1 MKRWQFVLLMT
12 IGVACLCLSL
22 VTIVFARQNRK
33 LQEIVQAQ
41 QVIINR
47 GALSQQ
53 IRANLLREMA
63 AAAQTDE
70 KMQQLLQT
78 KGLQQLLQTKGYNLS
93 ATPTAAPAP

>member
-33 LQEIVQAQ
+33 LQEVVQAQ
-41 QVIINR
+41 QAIINK
-47 GALSQQ
+47 GSLGQQ
-53 IRANLLREMA
+53 IGANLLREMA
-63 AAAQTDE
+63 AVAQTDE
-70 KMQQLLQT
+70 KMRQLLQA
-78 KGLQQLLQTKGYNLS
+78 KGYNLS

>member
-33 LQEIVQAQ
+33 LQEVVQAQ
-41 QVIINR
+41 QAIINK
-47 GALSQQ
+47 GALGQQ
-53 IRANLLREMA
+53 IGANLLREMA
-63 AAAQTDE
+63 AVAQTDE
-70 KMQQLLQT
+70 KMRQLLQA
-78 KGLQQLLQTKGYNLS
+78 KGYNLS

>member
-33 LQEIVQAQ
+33 LQEAVQAQ
-41 QVIINR
+41 QAIINK
-47 GALSQQ
+47 GAVSQQ
-53 IRANLLREMA
+53 IGTNLLREMA

-70 KMQQLLQT
+70 KIRQLLEAS
-78 KGLQQLLQTKGYNLS
+78 GNNPS
-93 ATPTAAPAP
+93 ATPTAVLPSP